1 MIQDILKKLK
11 AKKDLQAEEMQNAV
25 QSIMTGEVEDTDIET
40 FLIALNNK
48 GIKEPEITAAA
59 SVMREKSKI

>member
-25 QSIMTGEVEDTDIET
+25 QSIMTGEVED
-40 FLIALNNK
+40 AVK
-48 GIKEPEITAAA
+48 Q
-59 SVMREKSKI
+59 